1 MRARIESSG
10 ARDRDG
16 AMVALVGDARV
27 VVDGRM
33 TVELR
38 GRIRRYGD
46 DEDQGGS
53 RWLFCDCR
61 DVEREGTRRSVDG
74 CQDVKERLCSVA
86 ASLDQGSNVAMSR
99 EPIRRGKLARMTLHD
114 SNGRCLVRSAVLNLR
129 PLDRP

>member
-16 AMVALVGDARV
+16 AMVALVGDASV
-27 VVDGRM
+27 VVDGR
-33 TVELR
+33 TTAELR

-53 RWLFCDCR
+53 RGRLCDCR

-74 CQDVKERLCSVA
+74 
-86 ASLDQGSNVAMSR
+86 
-99 EPIRRGKLARMTLHD
+99 
-114 SNGRCLVRSAVLNLR
+114 
-129 PLDRP
+129 